1 VAVEPFD
8 PPLVKVIFEHRGTDA
23 DSGFVG
29 PSTVR
34 SARTRGVMRRQMP
47 VLQRNFYELWPS
59 RNHEGT
65 TERRVVRSQLRKL
78 LAMMRKRG
86 IPQRFRAPR

>member
-1 VAVEPFD
+1 
-8 PPLVKVIFEHRGTDA
+8 
-23 DSGFVG
+23 
-29 PSTVR
+29 
-34 SARTRGVMRRQMP
+34 MRRQMP

-78 LAMMRKRG
+78 LAMMREERAFYA
-86 IPQRFRAPR
+86 IPRERLSLRESADQIAEACGQPPRDEPYV